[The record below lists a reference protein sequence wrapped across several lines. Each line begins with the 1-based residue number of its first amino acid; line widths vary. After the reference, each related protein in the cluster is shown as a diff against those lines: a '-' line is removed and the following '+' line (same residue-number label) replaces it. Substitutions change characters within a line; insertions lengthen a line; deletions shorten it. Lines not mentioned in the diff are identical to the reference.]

1 MLVDGKNFSAAVS
14 DYNAARERS
23 EGGATSTTQARLL
36 AGRGLAYEGLGDWRA
51 AVADYDAALQ
61 VRGCAWLFLWLF

>member
-1 MLVDGKNFSAAVS
+1 MQVLVDGKNFSAALD

-23 EGGATSTTQARLL
+23 ADGGGTTQARLL
-36 AGRGLAYEGLGDWRA
+36 AGRGLAFEGLGEWRA

-61 VRGCAWLFLWLF
+61 VAALILQ